1 MVSGYRT
8 NFSSNL
14 VSLVQHN
21 HDHDEQDNGEE
32 EYLQQDEFDSEEVVD
47 LGEGEPMEESDDD
60 DMEGKSFFF
69 EPAEKVNLTTFFYY
83 RRKPLGR
90 LRCPSIRNR

>member
-1 MVSGYRT
+1 MVSVQWECT
-8 NFSSNL
+8 NSSSNH
-14 VSLVQHN
+14 VFIFSLVQHN

-60 DMEGKSFFF
+60 DMEGKSLAGG
-69 EPAEKVNLTTFFYY
+69 ESPPY
-83 RRKPLGR
+83 
-90 LRCPSIRNR
+90 